1 MPKRVHRPAMTLCFT
16 GAPRKNKDQVV
27 RKKAVVVLLLLALCY
42 ILGLVTASYL
52 IHHGTR
58 LGSAVTRLLHGKV
71 DPLIVRRDFNQ
82 TIYYVTDRKEGPR
95 SNGNAT
101 YLGDYAGQVSYGLI
115 KLQIPEDRVAG
126 TEISE
131 DAIKKVE
138 PLDHDTF
145 VKSLQDRAAKPLVV
159 WIHGYRPSFDL
170 GALHCAQLAHDLN
183 IDATILSFDWT
194 SSGSSLGY
202 TRDLLQIPHS
212 TKHLVNLLK
221 TVSNDV
227 KPQRIIVAAHSLGC
241 RLVCLALHKLYSD
254 PNAKNLKLDQVIFLA
269 PNVDREEFDEDF
281 KSELE
286 SLVNRVTIYVSSDDN
301 VLLLAKLL
309 YNVDSIGLAEHFSA
323 DTNLD
328 EIQSFLYYKKQLPDK
343 IDLVDV
349 SFFSKNDFLRKHRVF
364 LERPVVE
371 DLFWLLHDYPAA
383 KRHLLKYGDNKDPS
397 NYWVIPP

>member
-1 MPKRVHRPAMTLCFT
+1 
-16 GAPRKNKDQVV
+16 V
-27 RKKAVVVLLLLALCY
+27 RKKAVVVLLLVVLCY
-42 ILGLVTASYL
+42 IFGLITASYL
-52 IHHGTR
+52 NRHEGR
-58 LGSAVTRLLHGKV
+58 LGSVLTRLLHGKV
-71 DPLIVRRDFNQ
+71 EPLIVRRDFNQ

-101 YLGDYAGQVSYGLI
+101 YVGDYAGQVSYGLI
-115 KLQIPEDRVAG
+115 KLKIPEDRVAG
-126 TEISE
+126 SEISE
-131 DAIKKVE
+131 DVIKKVE
-138 PLDHDTF
+138 PIAYDTF
-145 VKSLQDRAAKPLVV
+145 VKSLQDQAAKPLIV

-183 IDATILSFDWT
+183 IDADILSFDWT

-202 TRDLLQIPHS
+202 TRDLLQLPHS
-212 TKHLVNLLK
+212 TRHLVNLLK
-221 TVSNDV
+221 TISNDV
-227 KPQRIIVAAHSLGC
+227 KPQKIIVVAHSLGC
-241 RLVCLALHKLYSD
+241 RLVCLALHKLYDD
-254 PNAKNLKLDQVIFLA
+254 PNAKNLRLDQVIFLA
-269 PNVDREEFDEDF
+269 PNVDREEFNEDF
-281 KSELE
+281 KSALE
-286 SLVNRVTIYVSSDDN
+286 NLVNRITIYVSSDDN

-309 YNVDSIGLAEHFSA
+309 YNVDSIGLAEHFSP

-328 EIQSFLYYKKQLPDK
+328 EIQTFLYYKKQLPDK

-349 SFFSKNDFLRKHRVF
+349 SFFSKKDFLRKHRVF

>member
-1 MPKRVHRPAMTLCFT
+1 
-16 GAPRKNKDQVV
+16 V
-27 RKKAVVVLLLLALCY
+27 RKKAVVVLLLVVLCY
-42 ILGLVTASYL
+42 ILGLVTTSHL
-52 IHHGTR
+52 ISDDAH
-58 LGSAVTRLLHGKV
+58 LGAVLTRLLHGKV
-71 DPLIVRRDFNQ
+71 QPLVVRRNFNE
-82 TIYYVTDRKEGPR
+82 TIYYATDRKEGSR
-95 SNGNAT
+95 SRGNAT
-101 YLGDYAGQVSYGLI
+101 YVGDYAGQVSYGLI
-115 KLQIPEDRVAG
+115 KLQIPENRVAG
-126 TEISE
+126 SEIS
-131 DAIKKVE
+131 DDVIKKVE
-138 PLDHDTF
+138 PIPYDNF
-145 VKSLQDRAAKPLVV
+145 VKSLQDQAAKPLIV

-170 GALHCAQLAHDLN
+170 GAIHCAQLAHDLN
-183 IDATILSFDWT
+183 IDADILSFDWT

-227 KPQRIIVAAHSLGC
+227 KPQRIIIVAHSLGC

-269 PNVDREEFDEDF
+269 PNVDREEFNEDF

-286 SLVNRVTIYVSSDDN
+286 SLVNRITIYVASDDN

-309 YNVDSIGLAEHFSA
+309 YNVDSIGLAEHFSP

-328 EIQSFLYYKKQLPDK
+328 EIQTFLYYKKQLPDK

-349 SFFSKNDFLRKHRVF
+349 SFFSKKDFLRKHRVF

-383 KRHLLKYGDNKDPS
+383 KRHLLKYGDNKNPS